1 MDPAQAI
8 VFIRFIEIEKKP
20 QIALRFFY
28 KRKQQE
34 INVVSRFA
42 PAAPLVQ
49 ILPACAHAVYV
60 LAALT
65 QRMLLVP
72 DVACRDWSLP

>member
-34 INVVSRFA
+34 INVVFRFV
-42 PAAPLVQ
+42 PAAPMVQ
-49 ILPACAHAVYV
+49 IPLACAHAVYV

-65 QRMLLVP
+65 SRMLLVP
-72 DVACRDWSLP
+72 DVVCLGWSLP

>member
-34 INVVSRFA
+34 LSVVSRPV
-42 PAAPLVQ
+42 PAAPMIRVLLAYAHGVCVSVEG
-49 ILPACAHAVYV
+49 ILLKLPE
-60 LAALT
+60 
-65 QRMLLVP
+65 P
-72 DVACRDWSLP
+72 DVVCLGWSLP